1 MDIHTLDSMAQEV
14 EINIV
19 YRFDFLLPM
28 VVVAEEFVHAMY
40 LCWKW
45 RCYWWKVGTH
55 EAHLTFES
63 MEICL
68 LEEENRI
75 CYPSKI

>member
-40 LCWKW
+40 LCWK
-45 RCYWWKVGTH
+45 
-55 EAHLTFES
+55 
-63 MEICL
+63 
-68 LEEENRI
+68 
-75 CYPSKI
+75 